1 MQTRSAHRSVPEVR
15 LRAGD
20 PSDLDALVS
29 LEERVFAGDR
39 VSRRGFRRFLNSPRA
54 ALIVAVEDGVVAG
67 YALVLFRAGSV
78 VARLYSLAVAP
89 EFARRGIGTA
99 LLKATEEAAIARER
113 FILRLE
119 VHEKNDKAIARYR
132 KAGYALFG
140 RHFDYYTDRADALRF
155 EKRLTP
161 QLRSLKHPPPYFH
174 QTTEFTC
181 GPACVMMALAWAN
194 PRLRPSPALEF
205 KLWRESTTI
214 FLSSGH
220 GGCDPY
226 GLAVTLRRHGVVPE
240 IHVSGPGPYFLDT
253 VGSDDKRRVMRLT
266 QQEFRREATE
276 LGIPAHLTT
285 ISESALIA
293 AFNAG
298 ATAIVLLCGYHM
310 LRRGVPHWVF
320 AFGHE
325 GRYVLVHDP
334 AARGNDRSTGT
345 AAETY
350 AIPWTAFMK
359 MTRFG
364 RDDLSATILIRK
376 GSHQ

>member
-1 MQTRSAHRSVPEVR
+1 

-20 PSDLDALVS
+20 LSDLDALES

-39 VSRRGFRRFLNSPRA
+39 VSRRGFRRFLTSPRA
-54 ALIVAVEDGVVAG
+54 ALIVAAEDGVLAG
-67 YALVLFRAGSV
+67 YALVLFRQGSV

-99 LLKATEEAAIARER
+99 LLKATEAAAIARER
-113 FILRLE
+113 FVLRLE

-132 KAGYALFG
+132 KAGYELFG

-161 QLRSLKHPPPYFH
+161 PLRSLKHAPPYFH

-226 GLAVTLRRHGVVPE
+226 GLAVTLCRQGVVPE
-240 IHVSGPGPYFLDT
+240 NHESGAGP
-253 VGSDDKRRVMRLT
+253 
-266 QQEFRREATE
+266 
-276 LGIPAHLTT
+276 
-285 ISESALIA
+285 
-293 AFNAG
+293 
-298 ATAIVLLCGYHM
+298 
-310 LRRGVPHWVF
+310 
-320 AFGHE
+320 
-325 GRYVLVHDP
+325 
-334 AARGNDRSTGT
+334 
-345 AAETY
+345 
-350 AIPWTAFMK
+350 
-359 MTRFG
+359 
-364 RDDLSATILIRK
+364 
-376 GSHQ
+376 